1 MTFDEM
7 HKIIWGNTLGVDVSG
22 EYGMNDFLIKCDGVA
37 TGREALNFFNNEL
50 KDTYAPTIEMTEL
63 QVAQMMSFKEANVG
77 FGTFI
82 YKQGLGEVP
91 AFEGWIQQDREDELM
106 QAWLHPECVK
116 VVE

>member
-1 MTFDEM
+1 MTFDEVIE
-7 HKIIWGNTLGVDVSG
+7 IIWGNTLGIDASDEPG
-22 EYGMNDFLIKCDGVA
+22 KKDFIVKDNSAA
-37 TGREALNFFNNEL
+37 TGREALTFLIREL
-50 KDTYAPTIEMTEL
+50 KDTYASTIEMTEL

-106 QAWLHPECVK
+106 QAWLHPETIK